1 MSYSDFKLSFQRCP
15 IVLVA
20 GIAGTGVLPIA
31 TLLNAGTDVKGAQT
45 LQAIAN
51 AIAAGQDP
59 AAVHSRVNSDTAFG
73 SFRVL
78 PGGTLMDNENA
89 KYPLATMSVA
99 ANAIIT
105 NPLHVAVE
113 MAAPAGNGLTLAQ
126 RLSIFTSLKNT
137 LDSHTAAGGY
147 YNVATPVYIYTGCLL
162 LNLVDASDV
171 PDGAQTQTRWVWNFE
186 RPLITLQQAQTAV
199 NNAMSKLTGQT
210 YNAGQPPGAQP
221 LLTSASTPQIG
232 QQVTSGT
239 DNVAGVTQT
248 VPIAPDSANSTGN
261 YL

>member
-1 MSYSDFKLSFQRCP
+1 MSYSDFKLSYQTCP
-15 IVLVA
+15 IVLVG
-20 GIAGTGVLPIA
+20 GIAGTGVLPVA
-31 TLLNAGTDVKGAQT
+31 SLLGGTTSNG
-45 LQAIAN
+45 QAAN
-51 AIAAGQDP
+51 P
-59 AAVHSRVNSDTAFG
+59 NSSFG

-113 MAAPAGNGLTLAQ
+113 MVAPAGDGLTLAQ

-137 LDSHTAAGGY
+137 LDNHTAAGGY
-147 YNVATPVYIYTGCLL
+147 YNVATPAFIYTNCLL
-162 LNLVDASDV
+162 LNLIDASDV

-199 NNAMSKLTGQT
+199 NVAMAKLTGQT

-221 LLTSASTPQIG
+221 LLTSVSTPQIG
-232 QQVTSGT
+232 QQITPGS
-239 DNVAGVTQT
+239 DNAAGVTQT
-248 VPIAPDSANSTGN
+248 VPVAPSNAGSSGD